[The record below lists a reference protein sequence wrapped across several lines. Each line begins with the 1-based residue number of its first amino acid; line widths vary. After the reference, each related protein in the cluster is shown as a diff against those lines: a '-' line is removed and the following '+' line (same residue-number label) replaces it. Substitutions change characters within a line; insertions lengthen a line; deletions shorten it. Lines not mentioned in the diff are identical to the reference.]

1 MAVNISRTY
10 DRFSLP
16 VGALYRICAGAIG
29 AKDTDALKL
38 TTGCKLKHPGDG
50 EGKHK
55 T

>member
-1 MAVNISRTY
+1 MAVNISLTY

-38 TTGCKLKHPGDG
+38 TTGCKLKHPRDG
-50 EGKHK
+50 GGKHK